1 MFGSSATFS
10 FYLIRHF
17 MSGMGVVLALLALV
31 FFTAETVEH
40 LRRAG
45 SADGVGFLLVL
56 KMSFYKLPSVI
67 GGLWPFI
74 ALFGAMLAL
83 TRLAR
88 SSELVVARAA
98 GVSVWQILGPLVTS
112 ALILGMF
119 LIAAVNPLAAVMTNS
134 YEQMFNKHF
143 KGQSSLISVSHHTGL
158 WLREVNEEGA
168 QVVHALSVANSG
180 TTLQEVTFLTM
191 AGGTRFTRRV
201 DAREAVLTDGAWK
214 LREAVVTIPDEA
226 PQRLPVMTVPTNLT
240 LNQIVGSLA
249 RPETLSFWSLPG
261 FIGLLKE
268 SGFNGLEHRLYWHSL
283 LALPLLLAAMVLL
296 AATFC
301 LRISVRKGGTGWV
314 FFFCAMSGFG
324 IYFVTDVVEAFG
336 TAGKLPV
343 VLAAWTPAAVT
354 SMCAMAAMFHLEDG

>member
-1 MFGSSATFS
+1 
-10 FYLIRHF
+10 
-17 MSGMGVVLALLALV
+17 MGIVLALLALV
-31 FFTAETVEH
+31 MFTAETVEH

-45 SADGVGFLLVL
+45 SATGVGFGLVL
-56 KMSFYKLPSVI
+56 KMSFYKLPSVV

-98 GVSVWQILGPLVTS
+98 GVSVWQILGPLVIS
-112 ALILGMF
+112 ALVLGIF
-119 LIAAVNPLAAVMTNS
+119 LITALNPLTSIMTNS
-134 YEQMFNKHF
+134 YEQMFNRHF

-158 WLREVNEEGA
+158 WLREGNEEGA

-180 TTLQEVTFLTM
+180 TTLQEVTFFSM
-191 AGGTRFTRRV
+191 AGGTRFTRRI
-201 DAREAVLTDGAWK
+201 DARSAVLTDGAWQ
-214 LREAVVTIPDEA
+214 LQDAVITIPDEA
-226 PQRLPVMTVPTNLT
+226 PQRFGQLTVPTNLT

-249 RPETLSFWSLPG
+249 APETLSFWALPG
-261 FIGLLKE
+261 FIQLLKD

-283 LALPLLLAAMVLL
+283 LSLPLLLAAMVLL

-301 LRISVRKGGTGWV
+301 LRISLRKGGTGWV
-314 FFFCAMSGFG
+314 FFIGAMSGFG
-324 IYFVTDVVEAFG
+324 IYFITDVVEAFG
-336 TAGKLPV
+336 SAGKLPV

-354 SMCAMAAMFHLEDG
+354 TMCAMAAMFHLEDG